1 MQPNFPTVS
10 VLGVDFTSITNEQF
24 LHQLY
29 ADSQAGRNRVIVTAN
44 PEIVLFARQNQ
55 RYARV
60 LAQADYTVPDGV
72 GIVDGAKILQQS
84 LPERITGYDT
94 MLSLLAWANDHQK
107 RVFLLGAKP
116 AVIQKAVANINH
128 DYPNL
133 QVCGWHDGYFDDEQA
148 VVEQIKAAEPD
159 FVFCALGFPKQDYF
173 IHQHHQAATAIW
185 MGVGGSFDV
194 LAGIVKR
201 APQKWQ
207 DRHLEWFHRL
217 LQEPQRFGRMLALPK
232 YLALIIQQRMT
243 GRK

>member
-10 VLGVDFTSITNEQF
+10 ILGVDFTSITNQQF
-24 LHQLY
+24 LQQLA

-44 PEIVLFARQNQ
+44 PEIVLFSRQNQ

-60 LAQADYTVPDGV
+60 LPQADYTVPDGI
-72 GIVDGAKILQQS
+72 GIVDGAKILRAS

-94 MLSLLAWANDHQK
+94 MLSLLAWANEHQK
-107 RVFLLGAKP
+107 RIFLLGAKP
-116 AVIQKAVANINH
+116 AVIQKAVEKINQ
-128 DYPNL
+128 DYPQL
-133 QVCGWHDGYFDDEQA
+133 ELCGWNDGYFTDEQA
-148 VVEQIKAAEPD
+148 VVDQIEAAKPD

-173 IHQHHQAATAIW
+173 IHQHHQAAPAIW

-194 LAGIVKR
+194 LAGVVKR

-207 DRHLEWFHRL
+207 DRHLEWLCRL
-217 LQEPQRFGRMLALPK
+217 IQEPQRFGRMLALPK
-232 YLALIIQQRMT
+232 YLALIIRQRLT